1 MKKFTIVAGV
11 NGAGKSTLYQLD
23 PDLKCENRV
32 NADEILKESG
42 GDWKN
47 PSDVFKAGKKA
58 VILLNSYIEKG
69 VSFNQETTL
78 CGNSVI
84 RNIIKAKD
92 SGYLIEM
99 HYIGLD
105 SVDIAKERVAKRVSQ
120 GGHGVAEADIERR
133 YTASLEAFQRILPL
147 CNLVA
152 VYDNTEDFRRFAIYK
167 DGSLVR
173 LSHRVPNWFEKK
185 NNSDEAVLN

>member
-47 PSDVFKAGKKA
+47 LADIFKAGKRA
-58 VILLNSYIEKG
+58 VTLLNSYIEEG

-84 RNIIKAKD
+84 RNITRAKEN
-92 SGYLIEM
+92 GYLIEIETTFEM
-99 HYIGLD
+99 NPGNHFKDADLRLAKG
-105 SVDIAKERVAKRVSQ
+105 IAWTHK
-120 GGHGVAEADIERR
+120 
-133 YTASLEAFQRILPL
+133 
-147 CNLVA
+147 
-152 VYDNTEDFRRFAIYK
+152 
-167 DGSLVR
+167 
-173 LSHRVPNWFEKK
+173 
-185 NNSDEAVLN
+185 

>member
-32 NADEILKESG
+32 NADEILKEFG
-42 GDWKN
+42 GDWK
-47 PSDVFKAGKKA
+47 V
-58 VILLNSYIEKG
+58 
-69 VSFNQETTL
+69 
-78 CGNSVI
+78 
-84 RNIIKAKD
+84 
-92 SGYLIEM
+92 
-99 HYIGLD
+99 
-105 SVDIAKERVAKRVSQ
+105 
-120 GGHGVAEADIERR
+120 
-133 YTASLEAFQRILPL
+133 LPL

-173 LSHRVPNWFEKK
+173 LSHKVPKWF
-185 NNSDEAVLN
+185 NNKE

>member
-32 NADEILKESG
+32 NADEILKEAG
-42 GDWKN
+42 GDWK
-47 PSDVFKAGKKA
+47 SLADIFKAGKRA
-58 VILLNSYIEKG
+58 VSLLNSYIEKG
-69 VSFNQETTL
+69 ASFNQETTL

-84 RNIIKAKD
+84 RNITRAKEN
-92 SGYLIEM
+92 GYLIEM

-105 SVDIAKERVAKRVSQ
+105 SVEIAKERVAKRVSQ

-133 YTASLEAFQRILPL
+133 YIASLEAFWRVLPL

-173 LSHRVPNWFEKK
+173 LSHKVPKWFDNKE
-185 NNSDEAVLN
+185 

>member
-1 MKKFTIVAGV
+1 MKKYTIVAGV

-32 NADEILKESG
+32 NADEILKEFG
-42 GDWKN
+42 GDWK
-47 PSDVFKAGKKA
+47 SLADIFKAGKRA
-58 VILLNSYIEKG
+58 VSLLNSYIENG

-84 RNIIKAKD
+84 RNITRAKEN
-92 SGYLIEM
+92 GYLIEM

-105 SVDIAKERVAKRVSQ
+105 SVEIAKERVAKRVSQ

-133 YTASLEAFQRILPL
+133 YIASLEAFWKVLPL

-173 LSHRVPNWFEKK
+173 LFHKVPKWFDNKE
-185 NNSDEAVLN
+185 